1 MKITI
6 ANDSYKGCMSA
17 IACCDIMAKAL
28 NDAMPECSVNK
39 YPMADGGEGTT
50 DCLVFATEGRKEYV
64 TVNGVFGNKM
74 TGFFGILGDNE
85 TAVIESACA
94 SGIQGIP
101 KNRLDPMRA
110 SSYGTGQLIR
120 AALERGYKKIIVGFG
135 GTAVSDGGM
144 GALAALGMVFYD
156 KNKSILSPS
165 GAAMTAVVSIDS
177 SNVIKELKDAHIE
190 FACDVENVYH
200 GKEGAAY
207 IFSPQKG
214 ATKEQVIELDAGL
227 QNLAEVFK
235 KQLNKD
241 ISNIP
246 GAGAAG
252 GLAGG
257 LMTVC
262 KPVIKSGFDVILSYT
277 DLEEAIKDSD
287 IVITGEGHTDSQ
299 TVYGKLPMRVG
310 MLSKKFNKPVI
321 CISGAISKDAEVLKD
336 YGITALFSISRG
348 PISLKDS
355 MRDSE
360 NLLYLKTF
368 NIAGL
373 LKLL

>member
-1 MKITI
+1 
-6 ANDSYKGCMSA
+6 
-17 IACCDIMAKAL
+17 
-28 NDAMPECSVNK
+28 
-39 YPMADGGEGTT
+39 
-50 DCLVFATEGRKEYV
+50 
-64 TVNGVFGNKM
+64 
-74 TGFFGILGDNE
+74 
-85 TAVIESACA
+85 
-94 SGIQGIP
+94 
-101 KNRLDPMRA
+101 
-110 SSYGTGQLIR
+110 
-120 AALERGYKKIIVGFG
+120 
-135 GTAVSDGGM
+135 M

-165 GAAMTAVVSIDS
+165 GAAMTAVANIDS

-227 QNLAEVFK
+227 QNLAEDFK

-277 DLEEAIKDSD
+277 YLEEAIKDSD

-310 MLSKKFNKPVI
+310 MLSKKYNKPVI
-321 CISGAISKDAEVLKD
+321 CISGAISKDAEALKD